1 MYKWGIASNIHI
13 NFLIKK
19 SGTLTNRSAAT
30 HTGTRSNSTS
40 ENQQWTEKLHETNT
54 QKFNRRKV
62 CSFFKDFTW
71 DFDLEDMKIKGKYY
85 KRIPFLKSIIYL
97 FS

>member
-1 MYKWGIASNIHI
+1 MYQWGIASNIHSI
-13 NFLIKK
+13 FLIKK
-19 SGTLTNRSAAT
+19 SATLTNRSAAT
-30 HTGTRSNSTS
+30 HTGTQSNSTS

-54 QKFNRRKV
+54 QKFNRWKV

>member
-1 MYKWGIASNIHI
+1 MYQWGIASNIHS

-19 SGTLTNRSAAT
+19 SATLTNRSAAT
-30 HTGTRSNSTS
+30 HTETGSNSTS
-40 ENQQWTEKLHETNT
+40 ENQQWTENLHETNT
-54 QKFNRRKV
+54 QKLNRWKV
-62 CSFFKDFTW
+62 CSFFKDLTW
-71 DFDLEDMKIKGKYY
+71 DSDLEDMKINGKYY